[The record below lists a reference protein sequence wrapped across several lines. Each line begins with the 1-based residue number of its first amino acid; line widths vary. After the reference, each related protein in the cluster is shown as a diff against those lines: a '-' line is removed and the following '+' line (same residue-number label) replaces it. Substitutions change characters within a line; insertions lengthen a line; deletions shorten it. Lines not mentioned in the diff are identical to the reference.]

1 MDLLERAEHR
11 EELLAMGPEETT
23 ALCGEIRSF
32 LINSVA
38 KTGGHLS
45 SNLGAVELTVAL
57 HRVFDPYR
65 DRIVFDVGHQ
75 SYVHKLLTGR
85 REGFRHLRQY
95 GGMAGFPK
103 PSESDADA
111 FVAGHASNS
120 VSAALGMARART
132 LMGEDY
138 SVIAVIG
145 DGALT
150 GGLAY
155 EGLNDAGQSR
165 EPLIVVLNDNGM
177 SIKPNVG
184 GMSNFLARQ
193 RVKPS
198 YFSIKRAFQGF
209 TRVVPGGKYL
219 HGVVHKIKSW
229 MKNALIGSNMFD
241 EMGFT
246 YLGPVDGHDVEK
258 LEFLL
263 RQARD
268 LNCPVL
274 LHVTTTKGRGYSYA
288 EESPDEF
295 HGVNRFNVSSG
306 ASNDSKKE
314 SFSSAFGKT
323 MCAMAKED
331 HRICAITAAME
342 QGTGLSEFAADFPKR
357 FFDVGIAEGHAV
369 TMSCGLAKQGMLPV
383 VAVYSTFLQRA
394 YDMLIHDA
402 GLGNLHVVFAVDR
415 AGLVG
420 ADGETHHGA
429 FDACF
434 LRTIHRMS
442 LLAPAST
449 EELRKTLHHAV
460 YEMEGPVAIRYPRG
474 GNGTYQDCILEDTV
488 LREGSDVTIV
498 SYGPMIC
505 EALDACRI
513 LSQQGVEAEVVKLW
527 SLAPLDTALVE
538 ASVRKTGRLLVLEE
552 CVESGCV
559 GQELV
564 TVLAEKGIVPAI
576 RLINLGRDFVT
587 HGSVTRLHEKL
598 GMDGKSVAASVKE
611 LMIEKTA
618 T

>member
-1 MDLLERAEHR
+1 
-11 EELLAMGPEETT
+11 
-23 ALCGEIRSF
+23 
-32 LINSVA
+32 
-38 KTGGHLS
+38 
-45 SNLGAVELTVAL
+45 
-57 HRVFDPYR
+57 
-65 DRIVFDVGHQ
+65 
-75 SYVHKLLTGR
+75 
-85 REGFRHLRQY
+85 
-95 GGMAGFPK
+95 
-103 PSESDADA
+103 
-111 FVAGHASNS
+111 

-219 HGVVHKIKSW
+219 HRVVHKIKSW

-246 YLGPVDGHDVEK
+246 YLGPVDGHDVGK

-429 FDACF
+429 FDPCF
-434 LRTIHRMS
+434 LRTIPRMS

-449 EELRKTLHHAV
+449 EELRKTLHDAV

-488 LREGSDVTIV
+488 LRDGSDVTIV

-564 TVLAEKGIVPAI
+564 TVLAEKGIVPTI